1 LTEDDLTPAIAID
14 AEVAATDLGFELSKE
29 LRMLEPFGA
38 GNPRP
43 VLATRGLRVM
53 GEPQII
59 KDQHLKFRVA
69 GDNNRPFEAIWWR
82 GVEEA
87 DVKPQPNQRID
98 LTYEFEA
105 QPWMGDIRLQLSVR
119 DLKSS
124 ES

>member
-1 LTEDDLTPAIAID
+1 
-14 AEVAATDLGFELSKE
+14 
-29 LRMLEPFGA
+29 MLEPFGA

-43 VLATRGLRVM
+43 VFETRGLRVM

-69 GDNNRPFEAIWWR
+69 GDHNRPFEAIWWR
-82 GVEEA
+82 GVEET

-105 QPWMGDIRLQLSVR
+105 QPWMGDIRLPYLRHLALPPFTRPRTTSR
-119 DLKSS
+119 CSGCFT
-124 ES
+124 

>member
-1 LTEDDLTPAIAID
+1 LTPAIVID
-14 AEVAATDLGFELSKE
+14 AEVAATELGFELSKD
-29 LRMLEPFGA
+29 LLMLEPFGA

-43 VLATRGLRVM
+43 VFATRGLRVL
-53 GEPQII
+53 GEPQVI

-87 DVKPQPNQRID
+87 DDKPQANQRID

-105 QPWMGDIRLQLSVR
+105 QPWMGDIRLQLNVR
-119 DLKSS
+119 DTKAS
-124 ES
+124 EP